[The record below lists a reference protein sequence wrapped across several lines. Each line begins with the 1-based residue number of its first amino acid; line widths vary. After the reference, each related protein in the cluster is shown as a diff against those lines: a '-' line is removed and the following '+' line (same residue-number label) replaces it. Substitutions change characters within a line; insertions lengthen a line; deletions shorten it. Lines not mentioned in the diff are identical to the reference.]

1 MGWSWVSFFA
11 GVWLMSTLGFLAF
24 AVTAAH
30 NMKGLKDY
38 GHDN

>member
-1 MGWSWVSFFA
+1 MEWSWVSFFA

-30 NMKGLKDY
+30 NLERTTN
-38 GHDN
+38 GHDTE